1 MWYITYLTI
10 LISVERCA
18 HEVHRFVRQH
28 LVVHWCQVRAGR
40 KIWQYWN
47 MHEYDVILINKNCDM
62 PRNSWLH
69 LGLYVWPGKP
79 EIFEASNPM
88 VSCLKVKSLDV
99 VWPNIVRVIIVI
111 IIIINDHNDN
121 WDTMIL
127 MTPTDW
133 CLMTLWMPRIA
144 TLSLAVKLNSLQMMA
159 DDSVPQKQIQICLN
173 ADH

>member
-1 MWYITYLTI
+1 MWFITHLTI

-40 KIWQYWN
+40 KIGQYWN
-47 MHEYDVILINKNCDM
+47 MHEYDVMVINKNCDM

-88 VSCLKVKSLDV
+88 VSCLM
-99 VWPNIVRVIIVI
+99 IM
-111 IIIINDHNDN
+111 
-121 WDTMIL
+121 MIL
-127 MTPTDW
+127 MITIIIRTQWYWWHPLTDAW
-133 CLMTLWMPRIA
+133 WHYGCRGLPRSPLPWSW
-144 TLSLAVKLNSLQMMA
+144 THCKWWQCSSETNSNLS
-159 DDSVPQKQIQICLN
+159 
-173 ADH
+173 DH